1 MPLFADDMRVNIKKL
16 RNYYS
21 KIYMENE
28 KSKNSQKFLKKK
40 SHVLR
45 IILPNVKIY
54 NIAVVM
60 KIVGTG
66 GGIDTEINRAE

>member
-1 MPLFADDMRVNIKKL
+1 
-16 RNYYS
+16 
-21 KIYMENE
+21 MESE
-28 KSKNSQKFLKKK
+28 KSKNSQKILKNK
-40 SHVLR
+40 SQVLR

-66 GGIDTEINRAE
+66 GGIDTEINRTE

>member
-1 MPLFADDMRVNIKKL
+1 
-16 RNYYS
+16 
-21 KIYMENE
+21 MESE
-28 KSKNSQKFLKKK
+28 KSKNSQKILKKK
-40 SHVLR
+40 SQVLR

-66 GGIDTEINRAE
+66 GGIDTEINRTE